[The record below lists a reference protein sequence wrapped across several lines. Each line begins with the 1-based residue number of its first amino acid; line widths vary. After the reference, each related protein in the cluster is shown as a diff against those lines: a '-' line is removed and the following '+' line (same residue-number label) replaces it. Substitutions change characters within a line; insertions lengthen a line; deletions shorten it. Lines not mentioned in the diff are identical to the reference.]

1 VKALVAEVRALRP
14 DLKVEPAFLELS
26 KPDFHTVVDRLVKAG
41 HDEIVVVPL
50 LLTEAYHAKVDVPS
64 AIAEASARHPQVQI
78 HGTSILGLEP
88 SFLEVLDERLREAL
102 RRFRA
107 AYGRR
112 AQIGPGEDVQAA
124 RAAAENAL
132 TPLAAASN
140 RRVAARANDLLG
152 LLAADDP
159 SAGPPGG
166 PSPLERALSAFRA
179 AVRLDPQ
186 NEAARANL
194 ALALRLLEARGVRP
208 GAGSGAGPRAG
219 GRRGAGA
226 GRPGEGY

>member
-1 VKALVAEVRALRP
+1 VESDVKVAVAAVALVAAALALALARDVGTRADAFAAGDARFVTDARATWDARTILPSSVSSAALGVRDDEELR
-14 DLKVEPAFLELS
+14 L
-26 KPDFHTVVDRLVKAG
+26 
-41 HDEIVVVPL
+41 
-50 LLTEAYHAKVDVPS
+50 
-64 AIAEASARHPQVQI
+64 
-78 HGTSILGLEP
+78 
-88 SFLEVLDERLREAL
+88 AL

-112 AQIGPGEDVQAA
+112 AQIGPGEDIQAA

-132 TPLAAASN
+132 TPIAARRD

-159 SAGPPGG
+159 SAGAPGG
-166 PSPLERALSAFRA
+166 PSPLERALSSFRA

-186 NEAARANL
+186 NTAAKWNRD
-194 ALALRLLEARGVRP
+194 LALRLLEARGVRP
-208 GAGSGAGPRAG
+208 GPASGTGPRSG

>member
-1 VKALVAEVRALRP
+1 MRIAAGVLALVTAALALALARDVDTRANALAAGDARFRADGRASWRAETILPPGLSRAALGVR
-14 DLKVEPAFLELS
+14 D
-26 KPDFHTVVDRLVKAG
+26 
-41 HDEIVVVPL
+41 
-50 LLTEAYHAKVDVPS
+50 
-64 AIAEASARHPQVQI
+64 
-78 HGTSILGLEP
+78 
-88 SFLEVLDERLREAL
+88 DERLREAL

-132 TPLAAASN
+132 TPIAAASDP
-140 RRVAARANDLLG
+140 RIAARANDLLG

-159 SAGPPGG
+159 SAGAPGG
-166 PSPLERALSAFRA
+166 PSPLERALSSFRA

-194 ALALRLLEARGVRP
+194 ALAVRLLEARGVRP
-208 GAGSGAGPRAG
+208 GAGSGTGPRAG

>member
-1 VKALVAEVRALRP
+1 VEDHVRVAAAALALVVATLALALARDVGTRADALAAGDVRFVTDARATWDADTML
-14 DLKVEPAFLELS
+14 
-26 KPDFHTVVDRLVKAG
+26 
-41 HDEIVVVPL
+41 
-50 LLTEAYHAKVDVPS
+50 PS
-64 AIAEASARHPQVQI
+64 ALSRDA
-78 HGTSILGLEP
+78 LG
-88 SFLEVLDERLREAL
+88 VRDDEELRLAL

-112 AQIGPGEDVQAA
+112 AQIGPGEDIQAA

-132 TPLAAASN
+132 TPIAARSD

-159 SAGPPGG
+159 SAGAPGG
-166 PSPLERALSAFRA
+166 PSPLERALSSFRA

-186 NEAARANL
+186 NEAAKWNRD
-194 ALALRLLEARGVRP
+194 LALRLLEARGVRP
-208 GAGSGAGPRAG
+208 GPASGTGPRAG

>member
-1 VKALVAEVRALRP
+1 MRIAAGVLALVTAALALALARDVDTRANALAAGDARFRADGRASWHAETILPPGLSRDALGVR
-14 DLKVEPAFLELS
+14 D
-26 KPDFHTVVDRLVKAG
+26 
-41 HDEIVVVPL
+41 
-50 LLTEAYHAKVDVPS
+50 
-64 AIAEASARHPQVQI
+64 
-78 HGTSILGLEP
+78 
-88 SFLEVLDERLREAL
+88 DERLREAL

-132 TPLAAASN
+132 TPIAAASDP
-140 RRVAARANDLLG
+140 RIAARANDLLG

-159 SAGPPGG
+159 SAGAPGG
-166 PSPLERALSAFRA
+166 PSPLERALSSFRA

-208 GAGSGAGPRAG
+208 GAGSGTGPRAG

>member
-1 VKALVAEVRALRP
+1 VEDEVRIATGTLALVAATLAVLLALDVGTRADALAAGDARFVTDPRATWDADTILPPALSREALGVRDDEQLR
-14 DLKVEPAFLELS
+14 L
-26 KPDFHTVVDRLVKAG
+26 
-41 HDEIVVVPL
+41 
-50 LLTEAYHAKVDVPS
+50 
-64 AIAEASARHPQVQI
+64 
-78 HGTSILGLEP
+78 
-88 SFLEVLDERLREAL
+88 AL

-112 AQIGPGEDVQAA
+112 AQIGPGEDIQAA

-132 TPLAAASN
+132 TPIAARSD
-140 RRVAARANDLLG
+140 RLIAARANDLLG

-159 SAGPPGG
+159 SAGAPGG
-166 PSPLERALSAFRA
+166 PSPLERALNSFRT

-186 NEAARANL
+186 NEAAKWNRD
-194 ALALRLLEARGVRP
+194 LALRLLEARGVRP
-208 GAGSGAGPRAG
+208 GPASGTGPRAG

>member
-1 VKALVAEVRALRP
+1 MRVAAGALALVVAA
-14 DLKVEPAFLELS
+14 LELALAR
-26 KPDFHTVVDRLVKAG
+26 DVHTRADALAAG
-41 HDEIVVVPL
+41 DARFRSNARA
-50 LLTEAYHAKVDVPS
+50 TWEADTILPS
-64 AIAEASARHPQVQI
+64 AFSRDA
-78 HGTSILGLEP
+78 LGLRDDVE
-88 SFLEVLDERLREAL
+88 LREAL
-102 RRFRA
+102 VRFRA

-112 AQIGPGEDVQAA
+112 AQIGPGEDIQAA

-132 TPLAAASN
+132 TPIASEGD
-140 RRVAARANDLLG
+140 RHVAARANDLLG

-159 SAGPPGG
+159 SAGAPGG
-166 PSPLERALSAFRA
+166 PSPLERALSSFRA

-186 NEAARANL
+186 NEAAKANL

-208 GAGSGAGPRAG
+208 GAGSGTGPRAG